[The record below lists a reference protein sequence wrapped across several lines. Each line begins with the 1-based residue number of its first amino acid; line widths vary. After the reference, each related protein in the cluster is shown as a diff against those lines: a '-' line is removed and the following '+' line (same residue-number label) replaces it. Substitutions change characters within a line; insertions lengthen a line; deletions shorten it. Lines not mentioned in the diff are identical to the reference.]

1 MAMSGAARLCWPN
14 EELTD
19 HRTSAPGFASG
30 GAAWAD
36 WIARLHADDADATFD
51 ALNDLGLGPLV
62 VVVSTAHDDPSDDD
76 VQWATPNRLL
86 GAAQL
91 AHELLITKDA
101 RFAPIFAL
109 YVEAAG
115 AGSAD
120 AARERMAQDL
130 LDVAAMAQ
138 WALTHA
144 KPYVAMDL
152 D

>member
-1 MAMSGAARLCWPN
+1 MRGAARLCWPD
-14 EELTD
+14 LDRTD
-19 HRTSAPGFASG
+19 ERSPAPPFASG
-30 GAAWAD
+30 GATWAD

-62 VVVSTAHDDPSDDD
+62 VVVSTAHDDPDDDD
-76 VQWATPNRLL
+76 VQWATPDRLL

-109 YVEAAG
+109 YGKAAG

-144 KPYVAMDL
+144 KTYVAMDL